1 MTIVKP
7 TDAAKVPMS
16 FKIAQYV
23 KNNPTAKA
31 ADVAVAV
38 GSTTPYVYV
47 VMSKMKGK
55 AKKTKPT
62 PAQRAEAIRL
72 KMAKV
77 EGSKKMVRV
86 YTTDSNQSITAH
98 VDQIT
103 NLTPEQTERLV
114 YNLSKGRTRMQGGV
128 TAQMLKDTAT
138 SMQNE
143 KTDNVNHPAHYKVG
157 GIETIDYIEAKL
169 TPEEFRGYLKGNV
182 LKYLS
187 RAGNKGNYEED
198 LLKAR
203 WYMNREIAKF
213 AK

>member
-7 TDAAKVPMS
+7 TNAAKVPMS

-38 GSTTPYVYV
+38 GTTTPYVYV

-55 AKKTKPT
+55 SGKKSKPT

-72 KMAKV
+72 KMAKA
-77 EGSKKMVRV
+77 EGQKKMVRV
-86 YTTDSNQSITAH
+86 FTGTSGQSITAH
-98 VDQIT
+98 IDQVT
-103 NLTPEQTERLV
+103 NLTPEQTERLA
-114 YNLSKGRTRMQGGV
+114 YNLSQGRTRMQSVV
-128 TAQMLKDTAT
+128 TMVEPKA
-138 SMQNE
+138 
-143 KTDNVNHPAHYKVG
+143 DNVNHPAHYKVG

-169 TPEEFRGYLKGNV
+169 TPEEFRGYLKGSV

-187 RAGNKGNYEED
+187 RAGSKDNYEED
-198 LLKAR
+198 VLKAR
-203 WYMNREIAKF
+203 WYLNREIAKF

>member
-1 MTIVKP
+1 MTIIKP

-47 VMSKMKGK
+47 VMSKLKGK

-72 KMAKV
+72 KMAKI
-77 EGSKKMVRV
+77 EGEKKMM
-86 YTTDSNQSITAH
+86 
-98 VDQIT
+98 
-103 NLTPEQTERLV
+103 P
-114 YNLSKGRTRMQGGV
+114 RMQGGV
-128 TAQMLKDTAT
+128 TAQMMKDTVT
-138 SMQNE
+138 FMQNE
-143 KTDNVNHPAHYKVG
+143 KADNVNHPAHYKVG
-157 GIETIDYIEAKL
+157 GIETIDFIEAKGL
-169 TPEEFRGYLKGNV
+169 TYNLGNVVKYITRADHKGNTQ
-182 LKYLS
+182 
-187 RAGNKGNYEED
+187 ED

-203 WYMNREIAKF
+203 WYLNREIAKF

>member
-1 MTIVKP
+1 
-7 TDAAKVPMS
+7 MS

-72 KMAKV
+72 KMAKI

-86 YTTDSNQSITAH
+86 FTGTSDQSITAH

-103 NLTPEQTERLV
+103 NLTDEQKDRLV
-114 YNLSKGRTRMQGGV
+114 HNLTKGRFRMQGGI
-128 TAQMLKDTAT
+128 TMMEPKA
-138 SMQNE
+138 
-143 KTDNVNHPAHYKVG
+143 DNVNHPAHYKVG
-157 GIETIDYIEAKL
+157 GIETIDFIEAKGL
-169 TPEEFRGYLKGNV
+169 TYNLGNVVKYITRADHKGNTQ
-182 LKYLS
+182 
-187 RAGNKGNYEED
+187 ED

-203 WYMNREIAKF
+203 WYLNREIAKF
-213 AK
+213 SK